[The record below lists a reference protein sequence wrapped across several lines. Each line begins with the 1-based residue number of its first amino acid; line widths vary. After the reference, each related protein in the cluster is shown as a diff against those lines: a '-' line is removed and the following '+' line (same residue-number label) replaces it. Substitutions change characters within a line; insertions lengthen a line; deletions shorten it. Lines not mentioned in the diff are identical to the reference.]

1 MKDPKTTRSKTLNSG
16 EQDILADMMIDHFPN
31 GLIRIHFTVNL
42 LQLEVDTNGKETV
55 CNDML
60 SFSVLLFSFFSL

>member
-16 EQDILADMMIDHFPN
+16 ELEILADMMIDHFPN

-42 LQLEVDTNGKETV
+42 IQLEVDTNV
-55 CNDML
+55 CNNML

>member
-16 EQDILADMMIDHFPN
+16 EQEILADMMIDHFPN

-42 LQLEVDTNGKETV
+42 IQLEVDTNV
-55 CNDML
+55 CNNML

>member
-16 EQDILADMMIDHFPN
+16 EQEILADMMIDHFPN
-31 GLIRIHFTVNL
+31 GLIRLHFTVNL
-42 LQLEVDTNGKETV
+42 IQLEVDTNV
-55 CNDML
+55 CNNML